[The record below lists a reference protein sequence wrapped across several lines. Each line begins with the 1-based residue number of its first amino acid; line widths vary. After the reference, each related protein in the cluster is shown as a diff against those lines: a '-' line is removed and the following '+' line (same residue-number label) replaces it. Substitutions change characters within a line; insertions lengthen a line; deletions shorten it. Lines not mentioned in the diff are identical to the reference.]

1 MKKTDDAVS
10 PVVGIMLMLV
20 VTIIIAAVVSTM
32 AGGLMTST
40 DPAPQATFSA
50 ASTIE
55 KIPDTDKTNAE
66 PDAGSSTAVNGIIFR
81 HMGGDTIALND
92 IKIQLGSSSKQMTFT
107 LDVIRSD
114 TSIVPD
120 TQPVIQT
127 SDGSKTYFSVGTRTS
142 TVLNPGDSFTIFAD
156 TCYDSTK
163 APNADTAK
171 GQFLVWQPKES
182 SGRFTAQLNDNLEYS
197 IIDRNSGHTIQTGVI
212 NLQ

>member
-1 MKKTDDAVS
+1 MKKTEDAVS

-40 DPAPQATFSA
+40 EPAPQVTFTT

-66 PDAGSSTAVNGIIFR
+66 PDVGSTTAANGIVFR
-81 HMGGDTIALND
+81 HMGGDTISLNN
-92 IKIQLGSSSKQMTFT
+92 IKVQLGSSSKQMTFT
-107 LDVIRSD
+107 LDLIRSD
-114 TSIVPD
+114 TSIVPE

-127 SDGSKTYFSVGTRTS
+127 GDGSKTYFSIGSRTS

-156 TCYDSTK
+156 TCYDNTK
-163 APNADTAK
+163 AVDTAK
-171 GQFLVWQPKES
+171 GQFLVWQPKGS
-182 SGRFTAQLNDNLEYS
+182 SGTFTAQLNDNLEYS
-197 IIDRNSGHTIQTGVI
+197 IIDRNSGHTIQAGVI
-212 NLQ
+212 KL

>member
-66 PDAGSSTAVNGIIFR
+66 PNAGSITAANGIIFR

-163 APNADTAK
+163 AVAGTLN
-171 GQFLVWQPKES
+171 GQFLVWQPKDS
-182 SGRFTAQLNDNLEYS
+182 SGTFTAQLNDNLEYS

-212 NLQ
+212 KLQ